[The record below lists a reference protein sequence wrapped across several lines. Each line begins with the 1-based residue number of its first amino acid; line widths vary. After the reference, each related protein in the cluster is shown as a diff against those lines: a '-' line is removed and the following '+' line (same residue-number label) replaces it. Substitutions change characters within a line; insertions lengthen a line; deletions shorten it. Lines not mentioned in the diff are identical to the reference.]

1 MPGDI
6 PPTMLASVLKEVGV
20 VEVEERPVPQPGP
33 NEVLV
38 RVASVGVCGSDVHYY
53 EHGRIAHF
61 VVEEPLIL
69 GHEASGTIVT
79 VGSHVPDSR
88 VGERV
93 AIEPQKPCRAC
104 EHCKSGAYNLC
115 PRMEFYATPPIDGA
129 FCEYVLIEED
139 FAHPVP
145 DEVSDDAAAL
155 IEPLSVGIAAAQKGG
170 VSYGA
175 TVLIAGSGPIG
186 VIAAQV
192 CRAYGAAEVVVT
204 DPDEGRRVFAERYG
218 ATRAVEPGDP
228 ALDEVHPH
236 VFIDACG
243 VESAIVDGIHR
254 TRSGGTVVLVGSAE
268 EFPLSV
274 GDVAMRELNVT
285 GIFRYTNTWPTG
297 IRMVA
302 SGLVQLD
309 PLVTDEFGLDE
320 VVAALAGPATARSLK
335 RVVRPQH
342 RRLND

>member
-20 VEVEERPVPQPGP
+20 VDVEERPVPQPGP

-115 PRMEFYATPPIDGA
+115 PHMEFYATPPIDGA

-192 CRAYGAAEVVVT
+192 CRAYGAAEVVVELGSGT
-204 DPDEGRRVFAERYG
+204 STIWVGYALAATGSGRLMRQQYHG
-218 ATRAVEPGDP
+218 APIHRRAKGTVIHQCSGVRTRAAARTPEP
-228 ALDEVHPH
+228 
-236 VFIDACG
+236 
-243 VESAIVDGIHR
+243 
-254 TRSGGTVVLVGSAE
+254 
-268 EFPLSV
+268 
-274 GDVAMRELNVT
+274 VT
-285 GIFRYTNTWPTG
+285 GETHIICR
-297 IRMVA
+297 
-302 SGLVQLD
+302 
-309 PLVTDEFGLDE
+309 
-320 VVAALAGPATARSLK
+320 
-335 RVVRPQH
+335 
-342 RRLND
+342 